1 MCVVPS
7 IIVLLIT
14 ALLVFRRELT
24 TPRAAPASKPAPGAA
39 CPPRRSSRQSQRPL
53 KPLPAG
59 GVARGK
65 TLTGLIDKGLASGRR
80 P

>member
-7 IIVLLIT
+7 IIVLMIT

-24 TPRAAPASKPAPGAA
+24 TPRSAPASMPAPSSARPSG
-39 CPPRRSSRQSQRPL
+39 RSSRQSQRPP
-53 KPLPAG
+53 KPLQAG
-59 GVARGK
+59 GAARGE
-65 TLTGLIDKGLASGRR
+65 TLKGLATGRR

>member
-7 IIVLLIT
+7 IIVLMIT

-24 TPRAAPASKPAPGAA
+24 TPRAAPASKPAPGSAR
-39 CPPRRSSRQSQRPL
+39 PPASRQSQRPL
-53 KPLPAG
+53 KPLQAG
-59 GVARGK
+59 GVERGE
-65 TLTGLIDKGLASGRR
+65 TLKGLATGRR